1 MSDDHRNFDLATNW
15 HDSTALPNPT
25 NTTAFYP
32 PFHGGFPADT
42 APWEPD
48 QFVQTWSPNA
58 VGTTVGPAE
67 QARGQE
73 ARPKSPCVVSVDGVD
88 AVSAAFL
95 QLVEFHE
102 RNQLDTSSFDLL
114 RFSLKNG
121 YLAPD
126 DLLAVVDWKRLQ
138 NLAFKDGFPSPVQS
152 IDPNNLQGYE
162 LPNLVTSNRPT
173 IPSDF
178 SRSNHSYALWTPWPE
193 TLPPPAVQSIEPRV
207 HPLAEYEQS
216 SSQTL
221 NPGAIMDTSG
231 VSGRRC
237 LNCGA
242 DHTTQWRR
250 HPETPGFLCNACW
263 QHQSKYGTARSP
275 QWIIGMR
282 GTRSAKAN
290 HEDTGAMPTRPNHP
304 PETRGGD
311 VIMRVRV
318 QKP

>member
-126 DLLAVVDWKRLQ
+126 DLLAVVDWERLR
-138 NLAFKDGFPSPVQS
+138 NLAEKSLGRAFTPLVPSSRIDHSDGGAEPLSRFPWNDVFSVPS
-152 IDPNNLQGYE
+152 T
-162 LPNLVTSNRPT
+162 TS
-173 IPSDF
+173 S
-178 SRSNHSYALWTPWPE
+178 SNSL
-193 TLPPPAVQSIEPRV
+193 LPPGPNTLVDPVAHSSEPS
-207 HPLAEYEQS
+207 AENEQS
-216 SSQTL
+216 LPKT
-221 NPGAIMDTSG
+221 PHAGAIIDSPG
-231 VSGRRC
+231 VSSRRC
-237 LNCGA
+237 SNCGV

-250 HPETPGFLCNACW
+250 HPATSEYLCNRCGH
-263 QHQSKYGTARSP
+263 HQRKYGFPRSTQGTRRSRAR
-275 QWIIGMR
+275 
-282 GTRSAKAN
+282 TRSAKAN
-290 HEDTGAMPTRPNHP
+290 QKDRARSRHP
-304 PETRGGD
+304 PEKRGGD
-311 VIMRVRV
+311 ILRGA
-318 QKP
+318 